1 MPLNVNDLKTAVH
14 EFNADANN
22 VAWDTAL
29 HQAVASGRDLNSIP
43 LVVFS
48 VNYFWSANVQM
59 ERGALL
65 FYCENLFRN
74 LDSFRPR
81 LRSLRSMALPVAAEE
96 ELRAQVIEPACDL
109 LVDLLGR
116 PNGSTHFAFAT
127 KLMLWLTDKPAFD
140 SRLRT
145 TILNL
150 TGEDLQPK
158 SNDRDELRKKYAHLI
173 CLYNGWLTEIRTR
186 NQEDELIEY
195 DWTTQPDFLR
205 CRNTVVR
212 IVDKYL
218 WLRGTPR
225 ETE

>member
-81 LRSLRSMALPVAAEE
+81 LRSLRSTALPVATEE
-96 ELRAQVIEPACDL
+96 ELRAQLIEPACGL

-116 PNGSTHFAFAT
+116 PNGSTHYAFAT
-127 KLMLWLTDKPAFD
+127 KLLLWLTDKPAFD
-140 SRLRT
+140 SRVRR
-145 TILNL
+145 TILSI
-150 TGEDLQPK
+150 TGADLQPAN
-158 SNDRDELRKKYAHLI
+158 NDRHEIREKYARLTF
-173 CLYNGWLTEIRTR
+173 LYNGWLSEIQAANRER
-186 NQEDELIEY
+186 ELIEY
-195 DWTTQPDFLR
+195 DSATQPDFLR
-205 CRNTVVR
+205 CCNTLVR
-212 IVDKYL
+212 IIDKYL
-218 WLRGTPR
+218 WLRGAPR
-225 ETE
+225 GA